1 MAMLGIAKSTVIFG
15 LSLIL
20 LAGPMAFQQGCRMAD
35 CCCQP
40 EATEQTS
47 LEKSSCCG
55 CEMWEAAQMP
65 VQPAMAQAISVPDY
79 VRTEVSLA
87 FSNEI
92 ELSGNKN
99 FSGRFIE
106 SRSLSPPLTNSSI
119 NTPLI
124 C

>member
-1 MAMLGIAKSTVIFG
+1 MLGIAKLTVIFG

-40 EATEQTS
+40 EATEEIS
-47 LEKSSCCG
+47 LERQACCG
-55 CEMWEAAQMP
+55 CGISEMAQMP
-65 VQPAMAQAISVPDY
+65 VQPAIAQAISVPDH
-79 VRTEVSLA
+79 VRTEMPIA
-87 FSNEI
+87 FFNEI
-92 ELSGNKN
+92 EISGSNN
-99 FSGRFIE
+99 FSDRFIE
-106 SRSLSPPLTNSSI
+106 THSLSPPLVNSSI

>member
-1 MAMLGIAKSTVIFG
+1 MAMLGIAKSMVIAG

-40 EATEQTS
+40 EATGEIS
-47 LEKSSCCG
+47 LERPSCCECG
-55 CEMWEAAQMP
+55 ISEMAQMP
-65 VQPAMAQAISVPDY
+65 VQPAVAQAISVPDH
-79 VRTEVSLA
+79 VRTEMPIA
-87 FSNEI
+87 FFSEI
-92 ELSGNKN
+92 EISGNKN
-99 FSGRFIE
+99 FSDRFIE
-106 SRSLSPPLTNSSI
+106 SHSLSPPFVNSSI